1 MKTSLFRAA
10 MGSLLCGGF
19 LHFSLAQEFIQDLG
33 NSTIVAEQST
43 ETVLDGLRE
52 DEVLKAEKL
61 DRKIS
66 TTIAET
72 IKNEP
77 DIAIRSMGP
86 AAARP
91 VIKGLSGSHV
101 AITEDGSFCGDM
113 SATSPDHAVASE
125 VLTAHKLRITRGP
138 QILMQ
143 TFATAGGVI
152 QVEHNDIPF
161 EIATARAF
169 STNDSLH
176 HDSSSGDTSTRDAAP
191 SNFSSRN
198 SANDSQLHGYVT
210 GYTESGQPG
219 FVSVVGANANIH
231 GLMLKGELSTRNM
244 GDMQTPNGNL
254 KNTDIQNKSFAVG
267 AAYNFERFKL
277 GASFRNFNSTYGI
290 PGGFIG
296 GHPNGVD
303 IDLFKRDLTLRG
315 LYLPAQKSSNTLSVT
330 FRLNQYHHTEYE
342 TKEYV
347 GAEFAVNQENIR
359 IEKFIAQS
367 GPFFGIHFGGE
378 FDIRSVEMG
387 GYVFTPPTNSY
398 AASIFSVAS
407 LNGWRDGMEIT
418 LSARLGGAFFRP
430 QESIVADKDAIEDCN
445 FALWAIAAEFSQRV
459 APGKFLTL
467 DVFRTTRAPTIEE
480 LYNQG
485 PHLAAY
491 TYERG
496 NHKLEAESGYG
507 AELDFRDYGEVINW
521 RAAVHSTW
529 FLIHLAPRATG
540 DTNWS
545 QILPIYQVSGDDALL
560 MGASASVELPAEQ
573 GFYAQAG
580 ASYVCGFYQ
589 NENWSD
595 MPQIPPF
602 KFHGEIA
609 YLWAHVRAG
618 FNTEFALAQNRVD
631 RYEESTPGYITF
643 GASLEFHWSLA
654 LAHYSIVLRGENL
667 FNADVRNHLSRL
679 KSVMPEKGRN
689 VSILAK
695 AEF

>member
-1 MKTSLFRAA
+1 MKISLIRAA
-10 MGSLLCGGF
+10 MGSLLLGGF
-19 LHFSLAQEFIQDLG
+19 LHFSFAQEFIQDLG

-43 ETVLDGLRE
+43 ETILDGLRK
-52 DEVLKAEKL
+52 DEELQAEKL
-61 DRKIS
+61 NRKIS

-77 DIAIRSMGP
+77 NIAIRSMGP

-125 VLTAHKLRITRGP
+125 VLTAHKLNIVRGP
-138 QILMQ
+138 KILSES
-143 TFATAGGVI
+143 FATAGGVI
-152 QVEHNDIPF
+152 HVNHQDIPF
-161 EIATARAF
+161 ELVTVRAF
-169 STNDSLH
+169 SSSDSPSGDSSIQNSSFNDS
-176 HDSSSGDTSTRDAAP
+176 
-191 SNFSSRN
+191 SSRN
-198 SANDSQLHGYVT
+198 SSNTQIHGYVT
-210 GYTESGQPG
+210 GYAESGQPG
-219 FVSVVGANANIH
+219 FATVVGTNVNIH
-231 GLMLKGELSTRNM
+231 GLSLKGEFSTRNM

-267 AAYNFERFKL
+267 AAYSFERFKL

-315 LYLPAQKSSNTLSVT
+315 LYIPAPKSSDTLSVT

-378 FDIRSVEMG
+378 FDMRSVEMG

-407 LNGWRDGMEIT
+407 LNGWWDGMEIT
-418 LSARLGGAFFRP
+418 LSARLGGTFFRP
-430 QESIVADKDAIEDCN
+430 QESIVADKGSIEDRN

-496 NHKLEAESGYG
+496 NHKLKAESGYG
-507 AELDFRDYGEVINW
+507 AELEFRDYGEVINW

-529 FLIHLAPRATG
+529 FLNHLAPRASG

-545 QILPIYQVSGDDALL
+545 QILPIYQVSGDDAIL

-580 ASYVCGFYQ
+580 ASYVRGFYQ

-609 YLWAHVRAG
+609 YLWTHVRAG
-618 FNTEFALAQNRVD
+618 LNAEFALPQNRVD
-631 RYEESTPGYITF
+631 RYEERTPGYATF

-654 LAHYSIVLRGENL
+654 LAHYSIILRGENL
-667 FNADVRNHLSRL
+667 FNANVRNNLSRL

>member
-1 MKTSLFRAA
+1 MTMKTKITIMNTSTMKNNTLIRAV

-19 LHFSLAQEFIQDLG
+19 LHFSFAQEFIQDLG
-33 NSTIVAEQST
+33 NSTVVAEQSS
-43 ETVLDGLRE
+43 ETILNGLRE
-52 DEVLKAEKL
+52 DEVLKDEKL

-101 AITEDGSFCGDM
+101 TLTEDGSFCGDM

-138 QILMQ
+138 QILAQ
-143 TFATAGGVI
+143 SFATAGGVI
-152 QVEHNDIPF
+152 QVNHQDIPYD
-161 EIATARAF
+161 
-169 STNDSLH
+169 DSL
-176 HDSSSGDTSTRDAAP
+176 
-191 SNFSSRN
+191 F
-198 SANDSQLHGYVT
+198 HGYIANYAET
-210 GYTESGQPG
+210 GQPG
-219 FVSVVGANANIH
+219 FATVISANASVL
-231 GLMLKGELSTRNM
+231 GVSLKGEVSARNM
-244 GDMQTPNGNL
+244 GDMETSKGTL
-254 KNTDIQNKSFAVG
+254 KNTDIENRSIAIG
-267 AAYNFERFKL
+267 AAYSLDRFKF
-277 GASFRNFNSTYGI
+277 GTSFRSFNSDYGI

-303 IDLFKRDLTLRG
+303 IELSKRDFTLQG
-315 LYLPAQKSSNTLSVT
+315 LYIPAARPDTLNVI
-330 FRLNQYHHTEYE
+330 FRYNQYHHKEFE
-342 TKEYV
+342 TKKYV
-347 GAEFAVNQENIR
+347 GAEFAVNQANLR
-359 IEKFIAQS
+359 IEKFIANS
-367 GPFFGIHFGGE
+367 GPFFGIRLGTE
-378 FDIRSVEMG
+378 LDSRSVEMG

-398 AASIFSVAS
+398 AASLFSIVS
-407 LNGWRDGMEIT
+407 LNGWDGLEIT

-430 QESIVADKDAIEDCN
+430 RESVVADKDAIEDRN
-445 FALWAIAAEFSQRV
+445 FVLWAFAAEFSQIV

-496 NHKLEAESGYG
+496 YHKLDAESGYG
-507 AELDFRDYGEVINW
+507 AELEFRDYGEHFNW
-521 RAAVHSTW
+521 RASTHITW
-529 FLIHLAPRATG
+529 FLNHLAPRATG

-545 QILPIYQVSGDDALL
+545 QLLPIYQVSGDDALL
-560 MGASASVELPAEQ
+560 MGASASIETSAEQ

-602 KFHGEIA
+602 HFHAEMA
-609 YLWAHVRAG
+609 YIWQHVRAG
-618 FNTEFALAQNRVD
+618 FNTEFALAQNRLD
-631 RYEESTPGYITF
+631 RYEQRTPGYITF
-643 GASLEFHWSLA
+643 GALLEFHWALTLA
-654 LAHYSIVLRGENL
+654 NYSIILRGENL

-689 VSILAK
+689 ISILAK
-695 AEF
+695 VEI

>member
-1 MKTSLFRAA
+1 MSMKAEITITSTIMNSTLIRAA
-10 MGSLLCGGF
+10 MGSLLLGGF
-19 LHFSLAQEFIQDLG
+19 LHSFAQEFIQDLG
-33 NSTIVAEQST
+33 NSTIVAEQSS
-43 ETVLDGLRE
+43 ETILDGLRE
-52 DEVLKAEKL
+52 DEVLKAQKL

-138 QILMQ
+138 QILAQ

-161 EIATARAF
+161 EIAQPQGAPTQ
-169 STNDSLH
+169 S
-176 HDSSSGDTSTRDAAP
+176 AAV
-191 SNFSSRN
+191 SNT
-198 SANDSQLHGYVT
+198 QIHGYIAD
-210 GYTESGQPG
+210 YAESGQPG
-219 FVSVVGANANIH
+219 FATVVGVNGNIH
-231 GLMLKGELSTRNM
+231 RLSLKGELSARNM
-244 GDMQTPNGNL
+244 GDMQTPNGTL
-254 KNTDIQNKSFAVG
+254 KNTEIENKSIAVG
-267 AAYNFERFKL
+267 AAYSFERFNL
-277 GASFRNFNSTYGI
+277 GASFRTFNSNYGI

-303 IDLFKRDLTLRG
+303 IELSKRDLTLRG
-315 LYLPAQKSSNTLSVT
+315 LYLPAQKSSDTLSVT

-347 GAEFAVNQENIR
+347 GAEFAVNQENVH

-367 GPFFGIHFGGE
+367 GQFFGIHFGGE
-378 FDIRSVEMG
+378 FDIRSIEMG

-398 AASIFSVAS
+398 AASLFSVAN
-407 LNGWRDGMEIT
+407 LNGWRDGLEIT

-430 QESIVADKDAIEDCN
+430 QESIVADKDAIEDRN

-467 DVFRTTRAPTIEE
+467 NVFRTTRAPTIEE

-496 NHKLEAESGYG
+496 NHKLDAESGYG
-507 AELDFRDYGEVINW
+507 AELEFRDYGEIINW

-529 FLIHLAPRATG
+529 FLNYLAPRATG

-560 MGASASVELPAEQ
+560 MGASASVETVTET

-609 YLWAHVRAG
+609 YLWTHVRAG
-618 FNTEFALAQNRVD
+618 INTEFALAQNRLD
-631 RYEESTPGYITF
+631 RYEQRTPGYITF
-643 GASLEFHWSLA
+643 GALLEFHWSFT
-654 LAHYSIVLRGENL
+654 LAHYSIVLRGDNL

>member
-1 MKTSLFRAA
+1 MNSTLIRAA
-10 MGSLLCGGF
+10 MGSLLLGSF
-19 LHFSLAQEFIQDLG
+19 LHSFAQEFIQDLG
-33 NSTIVAEQST
+33 NSTVVAEQST
-43 ETVLDGLRE
+43 ETILDGLRE
-52 DEVLKAEKL
+52 DEVLKAQKL

-138 QILMQ
+138 QILTQ
-143 TFATAGGVI
+143 SFATAGGVI
-152 QVEHNDIPF
+152 HVEHNDIPF
-161 EIATARAF
+161 EIATARN
-169 STNDSLH
+169 SPLK
-176 HDSSSGDTSTRDAAP
+176 DSSSPISSDA
-191 SNFSSRN
+191 
-198 SANDSQLHGYVT
+198 QIHGYIAD
-210 GYTESGQPG
+210 YAESGQPG
-219 FVSVVGANANIH
+219 FATVIGVNGNIH
-231 GLMLKGELSTRNM
+231 GLSLKGELSARNM
-244 GDMQTPNGNL
+244 GDMKTPKGSL
-254 KNTDIQNKSFAVG
+254 KNTEIENKSITIG
-267 AAYNFERFKL
+267 AAYSFERFNL
-277 GASFRNFNSTYGI
+277 GTSFRTFNSNYGI

-303 IDLFKRDLTLRG
+303 IELSKRDLTLRG
-315 LYLPAQKSSNTLSVT
+315 LYLPAQKSSDTLSVT

-367 GPFFGIHFGGE
+367 GPFFGIHIGGE
-378 FDIRSVEMG
+378 FDIRSIEMG

-398 AASIFSVAS
+398 AASFFSVAN
-407 LNGWRDGMEIT
+407 LNGWRDGLEIT

-430 QESIVADKDAIEDCN
+430 QESIVADKDAIEDRN

-467 DVFRTTRAPTIEE
+467 NVFRTTRAPTIEE

-496 NHKLEAESGYG
+496 NHKLDAESGYG
-507 AELDFRDYGEVINW
+507 AELEFRDYGEIFNW

-529 FLIHLAPRATG
+529 FLNYLAPRATG

-560 MGASASVELPAEQ
+560 MGASASVETSAEQ
-573 GFYAQAG
+573 GFYAQTG

-602 KFHGEIA
+602 KFHGEVA
-609 YLWAHVRAG
+609 YVWTHVRAG
-618 FNTEFALAQNRVD
+618 INTEIALAQNRLD
-631 RYEESTPGYITF
+631 RYEQRTPGFVTF
-643 GASLEFHWSLA
+643 GASLEFHWSLT
-654 LAHYSIVLRGENL
+654 LAHYSIVLRGDNL